1 MRFLT
6 CIVIRSCFGN
16 LLQPLFYSVLEQ
28 SFITQSRKIAF
39 RNRNEFVI
47 EDMRETTGAAIG
59 VKMKVIGM
67 ATIFQAASF
76 VKSDHVDVSL
86 EPLSAEKI
94 IKSV

>member
-1 MRFLT
+1 
-6 CIVIRSCFGN
+6 
-16 LLQPLFYSVLEQ
+16 
-28 SFITQSRKIAF
+28 
-39 RNRNEFVI
+39 
-47 EDMRETTGAAIG
+47 MRETTGAAIG